1 MLKRALLLI
10 LTLSLPAAAWAQSTP
25 ASAPPPPPIVA
36 VPTAEPPPPPV
47 PLPPPSYPPAE
58 PARSQPNLVPSNL
71 QPYQPIVQPAPAKDD
86 STHEVG
92 LMAGE
97 FFASAAVTTAA
108 TVAVLSAI
116 GSTDTPSQQA
126 TAEIVSLLYIA
137 LIPAVSSLPVWLIGM
152 LSDRYDV
159 RIGPAMEAGS
169 AISGVAVIIYL
180 IASEVDPN
188 GNTTNTW
195 KYAAGGAL
203 IIAMPLAE
211 VIATNVTKTPKSGAI
226 GPLSAPILPEVPQ
239 RFAVASTPM
248 PGTVMLGLPAVSF

>member
-1 MLKRALLLI
+1 MLKRVFSLI
-10 LTLSLPAAAWAQSTP
+10 VMLSLPAAAWAQTAP
-25 ASAPPPPPIVA
+25 ASAPPPPPIVVA
-36 VPTAEPPPPPV
+36 PTSEPPPP
-47 PLPPPSYPPAE
+47 PPPSYPPAE
-58 PARSQPNLVPSNL
+58 PARTQPNLVPTNL
-71 QPYQPIVQPAPAKDD
+71 QPYSPIVQPAPAKED
-86 STHEVG
+86 SQHELG

-116 GSTDTPSQQA
+116 GSTETTSQQA

-188 GNTTNTW
+188 GNSTNTW

-211 VIATNVTKTPKSGAI
+211 VIATNVTKTPKSAAI

-239 RFAVASTPM
+239 RFAAAASTPL